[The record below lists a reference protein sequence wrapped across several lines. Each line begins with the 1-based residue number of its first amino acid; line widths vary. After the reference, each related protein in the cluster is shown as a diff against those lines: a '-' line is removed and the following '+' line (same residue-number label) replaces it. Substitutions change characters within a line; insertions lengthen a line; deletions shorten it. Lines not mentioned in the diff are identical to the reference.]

1 MFLLNNCKLL
11 IFSDVRHGPTA
22 SHKRQELVN
31 FGIQKRGCGCV
42 CVRVLVLRARQRGQV
57 GDTVALASVVVDGL
71 RGRCDQR

>member
-31 FGIQKRGCGCV
+31 FGIQKSGCGGVCV
-42 CVRVLVLRARQRGQV
+42 CAHVLRAQTRGQV
-57 GDTVALASVVVDGL
+57 GDSGFGL
-71 RGRCDQR
+71 CGCGQAPRPL